1 MYKKTF
7 HDEFFIHSDTRVFIH
22 EYYSLPVCKKKTGGR
37 IDENYMRKTGKSGI
51 QNFGNVQ
58 HGVEHLRERIGSMG
72 YILHDRHA
80 FPEKIGET
88 LRARGAGGNST
99 NLEGDADEIKGNRN
113 RKLKSGQKK
122 TRDVEEEEKKKNK
135 EKARNKDETTTPL

>member
-1 MYKKTF
+1 MNIILCLF
-7 HDEFFIHSDTRVFIH
+7 V
-22 EYYSLPVCKKKTGGR
+22 KKKTGGR

-113 RKLKSGQKK
+113 
-122 TRDVEEEEKKKNK
+122 
-135 EKARNKDETTTPL
+135 

>member
-1 MYKKTF
+1 
-7 HDEFFIHSDTRVFIH
+7 
-22 EYYSLPVCKKKTGGR
+22 
-37 IDENYMRKTGKSGI
+37 MRKTGKSGI

-135 EKARNKDETTTPL
+135 KKQERKMKLRLLSETRIEFTI

>member
-122 TRDVEEEEKKKNK
+122 TRDVEEEEKKKEQ